1 MANNGTGVQ
10 IPVIIDIDQACQD
23 AAARVK
29 QAMAPLQRQLSNTQ
43 LHFDLFDALN
53 NGSLEVKDLVKQI
66 QNVKRA
72 LRDLAMTGGTNSNE
86 FKTLLDAKIYLEDM
100 LRATKLVEQELK
112 GMEGSMAGLNSKL
125 QASRTELANS
135 ALGSPE
141 WKATARDI
149 QRITAE
155 MAKWEA
161 KMKEMGM
168 ASGSLDKLRSQLS
181 AIEQKYNGLS
191 KTARLGA
198 TGEKL
203 LQKYKQ
209 ITAELEKEGKT
220 LSQIIAEEQKRNQL
234 VQRGAQNRRY
244 EQFAMSNL
252 AKTMAGLRQQAQF
265 LQAAMD
271 RTVPNTAQWNAYK
284 AQLEQVNQRMNELT
298 GKTKQQKTV
307 MDATNAS
314 MQKQSALWAQLRSL
328 AGMYLSVFGGLRLLK
343 NIRETTAQFEL
354 QQVALGAVIQDTQ
367 KATSLFKQ
375 LKAAALESPF
385 EIKDL
390 VSYTKQL
397 AAYQIETDKLFDT
410 TKRLADV
417 SAGLGVDMGRL
428 ILAYGQVRAAAVLR
442 GQELRQFTEAGV
454 PLVNK
459 LAEKFSQLRGEMVS
473 TGEVFELISKRAVPF
488 SMISEIF
495 EDMTEKGGI
504 FYDMQRKQSYTL
516 YGQWQKLKDAA
527 SLMYDEMGNT
537 GPMRK
542 AMEGVIQ
549 LTMYLMRN
557 WQGVVNV
564 LKGAAVA
571 YLVLKMRSA
580 FIPQLTRNTILYR
593 KALQLTS
600 QAQIA
605 YNNGAKNTS
614 RMLIAQSLL
623 LKKASTATTG
633 LSRAW
638 YRLQAAMAGNWITL
652 ILGALAAIASH
663 FLFTQ
668 SAAEKLRKELDKI
681 GTDASLK
688 ADQSVRN
695 FERLAGIITD
705 TTKSAAEQNE
715 AMKEL
720 QRTYGDIIPAQ
731 KLQRDYL
738 QGLNG
743 DYRELTQAIAEN
755 IQMEAKRQKIDQITE
770 AYSKQINRKKGQLRD
785 SMIDI
790 LGFSEDEVEATFI
803 ILDNAIKDGLY
814 DVNASAKTRA
824 EQFKNIMI
832 EYFGEGVAQA
842 LSKYESA
849 FRQSLASSELLKLVQ
864 GLAIRYKNLKDAI
877 QGTDDSM
884 AQLLGTTGK
893 YAKQIE
899 DMEKEIADVPK
910 QLLEEGMNP
919 DDFEFTL
926 QSQLRSVNIW
936 KENLEKLFKDI
947 DISDAF
953 RLEGR
958 IDFAAIYKAMESAE
972 PQVKAA
978 ADRIRK
984 AYEKILPTDSFVDGI
999 QQKFQKIAESQ
1010 GASMNDLR
1018 NYLMS
1023 GEDDIEGYV
1032 KKLKEGSEK
1041 YAESIK
1047 KMNMANAQFAAGI
1060 MVLKTYTN
1068 EEVKAAQ
1075 DAKAALDAMLEYLK
1089 DFDKKTTPKG
1099 SHSYV
1104 KPKFITDMEESIKFM
1119 KDFKKGYDE
1128 LSQHITRESALNRES
1143 EIMKNRGTVLG
1154 MDVEEQKRA
1163 ATDLLGWYRDQLD
1176 KTMAEMKKS
1185 GGRGN
1190 TLQDLLSMDVGKNKK
1205 LKDYQELLLSLADAI
1220 TDLENADWDKKLE
1233 KALSDLADKVKR
1245 SEAAKKFYESI
1256 FDLTGDKEMA
1266 MSMSLA
1272 VYGDTGKD
1280 LEENI
1285 RKQLE
1290 TAFVLDSDK
1299 ISKAGESY
1307 DKIAK
1312 EVKEAIASG
1321 NYGEL
1326 DKYLDFVVDKNK
1338 STAATVVQ
1346 NWQKRNEEI
1355 ASGFAKL
1362 ALKFDE
1368 LEQQRVNITNKAA
1381 KERETVEKGV
1391 ALEILGIEKEYN
1403 AKIEAAKDEAEKLRL
1418 QKAKENAIA
1427 EAKARGDIL
1436 LQGITRDEEY
1446 ELYKLTR
1453 QYRLFFTTV
1462 GVLSKESARKVYE
1475 AARKMLTE
1483 QFAQGQMSLA
1493 RYRRELAALDDQMK
1507 KNNQSQNLFV
1517 NYLTGGVDGLV
1528 SKIKDYSEGLQGI
1541 VATMAKN
1548 KEDGRAI
1555 FGEGDKEFIDK
1566 MGKIFG
1572 GKVFGVSGRKDVFKK
1587 MIEANKGDTD
1597 KLAESLAN
1605 AASKIAALGEGF
1617 AQGVAIADLWVQNI
1631 GNAIIELDKLANTGE
1646 ETQKWWSGFSDFV
1659 MKTGMPFGLG
1669 FFGNQGD
1676 SADRFAEMNEYAMQG
1691 FEKFKSGN
1699 FVGAFADTIRS
1710 WGTLFGPAVRTVN
1723 RQIKEQKQLLD
1734 ELTYEYGRLDVAID
1748 KAFGESY
1755 IYNYNKQLENLAAQQ
1770 AAYLKQA
1777 ELERSKGKKKD
1788 KDKIKDYEDKARET
1802 ADKIAD
1808 MQTQLSEFFTD
1819 TDLTSAAEDF
1829 ANAWI
1834 EAYKEFANTTGA
1846 MREKFEEMIKSM
1858 ITRSLAAK
1866 LMQSILQPLFDQI
1879 DAMAK
1884 DGDLSAQE
1892 ISEVARVAPE
1902 YVNKMNEAMTTMAN
1916 DLAAAGYNLRGSSS
1930 SLTGISRNIAEAS
1943 EESILGL
1950 SAAINTQNFYISRIP
1965 SIDEKMSQIIALMGG
1980 STATGGTATGDAP
1993 EVDLKLQYLSYL
2005 PTMASD
2011 VNEILINLKR
2021 VISPMGAN
2029 TATHYI
2035 AIR

>member
-29 QAMAPLQRQLSNTQ
+29 QAMAPLQRQLSNTP
-43 LHFDLFDALN
+43 LN
-53 NGSLEVKDLVKQI
+53 LSIQQAIQQGTLSAKDLNKWI
-66 QNVKRA
+66 KRIKDS
-72 LRDLAMTGGTNSNE
+72 LNQLAMTGAGNSNE

-100 LRATKLVEQELK
+100 QRATKATELEIK
-112 GMEGSMAGLNSKL
+112 GMESSMAGLNAQL
-125 QASRTELANS
+125 QASRAALNSS

-141 WKATARDI
+141 WVAAAQKIHT
-149 QRITAE
+149 ITEE

-161 KMKEMGM
+161 QMR
-168 ASGSLDKLRSQLS
+168 SLGRNTSSIDQLRSQLTELERKWNALS
-181 AIEQKYNGLS
+181 SSNRKWQTQTNGS
-191 KTARLGA
+191 I
-198 TGEKL
+198 
-203 LQKYKQ
+203 LQEYRR

-298 GKTKQQKTV
+298 GKTKQQKTA

-542 AMEGVIQ
+542 AMEGIIQ

-557 WQGVVNV
+557 WQGVVSA
-564 LKGAAVA
+564 LKGVA
-571 YLVLKMRSA
+571 GGYLLVKGVSL
-580 FIPQLTRNTILYR
+580 FIPHLTRDTLLYR
-593 KALQLTS
+593 KALQLTA
-600 QAQIA
+600 QAQVA
-605 YNNGAKNTS
+605 YNNNSKFVAK
-614 RMLIAQSLL
+614 MLITQSLL
-623 LKKASTATTG
+623 LRKAAVATTVF
-633 LSRAW
+633 SRAW
-638 YRLQAAMAGNWITL
+638 YRLQAAMAGNWVTL
-652 ILGALAAIASH
+652 VLTALGAIATH
-663 FLFTQ
+663 LFMTQ
-668 SAAEKLRKELDKI
+668 GAAEKLRKELDKI

-688 ADQSVRN
+688 ADQSARN

-738 QGLNG
+738 QGLKG
-743 DYRELTQAIAEN
+743 DYKELTQAIAEN

-770 AYSKQINRKKGQLRD
+770 AFSKQINRKKGQLRD
-785 SMIDI
+785 ELMSR
-790 LGFSEDEVEATFI
+790 LYGFSEDEVEATFI
-803 ILDNAIKDGLY
+803 VLQNAIQDGLY
-814 DVNASAKTRA
+814 DVNATAETRA
-824 EQFKNIMI
+824 AQFQSIM
-832 EYFGEGVAQA
+832 ESYFGKNFSHLIEKSVSDMGADVVE
-842 LSKYESA
+842 ES
-849 FRQSLASSELLKLVQ
+849 RLLELVQ
-864 GLAIRYKNLKDAI
+864 GLAIRYRNLTDAI
-877 QGTDDSM
+877 QSTDDST

-1089 DFDKKTTPKG
+1089 DFDKKNKPKG
-1099 SHSYV
+1099 SSSYV

-1128 LSQHITRESALNRES
+1128 LSKHITRESALDRES

-1163 ATDLLGWYRDQLD
+1163 ATDLLGWYRDQRD

-1299 ISKAGESY
+1299 ISNAGESY

-1338 STAATVVQ
+1338 STAATIVQ

-1355 ASGFAKL
+1355 ASSFAKL

-1403 AKIEAAKDEAEKLRL
+1403 AKIEAARDEAEKLRL

-1427 EAKARGDIL
+1427 EAKARGNIL
-1436 LQGITRDEEY
+1436 LQGITKDEEY

-1517 NYLTGGVDGLV
+1517 NYLSGGVDGLV

-1541 VATMAKN
+1541 VATIAKN
-1548 KEDGRAI
+1548 KEDGTAI
-1555 FGEGDKEFIDK
+1555 FGEGDKDYIDK

-1572 GKVFGVSGRKDVFKK
+1572 GKVFGVSGRKDVFNKLVEK
-1587 MIEANKGDTD
+1587 YKGD
-1597 KLAESLAN
+1597 AEELKKALSE
-1605 AASKIAALGEGF
+1605 ASSQIATMGEGF

-1646 ETQKWWSGFSDFV
+1646 EAAGWWNDVANVLMKIPTLGFSKSSDA
-1659 MKTGMPFGLG
+1659 
-1669 FFGNQGD
+1669 GD
-1676 SADRFAEMNEYAMQG
+1676 RLAEMNEYAMQG

-1699 FVGAFADTIRS
+1699 AVGAFADTIRS
-1710 WGTLFGPAVRTVN
+1710 WGVMFGPSVKAIN
-1723 RQIKEQKQLLD
+1723 RQIKEQQRLID

-1755 IYNYNKQLENLAAQQ
+1755 IYNYNKQLENLQAQQ

-1916 DLAAAGYNLRGSSS
+1916 DLAAAGYNLRGSSA

-1980 STATGGTATGDAP
+1980 GTATGGTATGEAP